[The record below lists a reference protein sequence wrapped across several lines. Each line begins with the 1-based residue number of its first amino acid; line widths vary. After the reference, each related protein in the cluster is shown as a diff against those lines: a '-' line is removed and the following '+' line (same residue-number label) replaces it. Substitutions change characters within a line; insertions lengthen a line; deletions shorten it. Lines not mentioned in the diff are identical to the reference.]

1 MDNLGIYS
9 GLGRSILSLAVF
21 LVFSAGLL
29 SACAGKAGPEGT
41 AKQRAASR
49 ELEEKIGELQ
59 FQLQEQ
65 ETRLKEMQRKLDEA
79 IEEVVRAK
87 AKMHS
92 LESKAEAASTM
103 AEAEIALNV
112 LNGKMAGQEKGS
124 EAEQA
129 EHLLKMSLREFEK
142 QNYGGALYLV
152 NQAKDFIKAGEAR
165 LESQKR
171 AAEVFFAAPVALRML
186 RTGNVREGPG
196 SNFKVL
202 FTLGK
207 GTPLVGHSRKGQW
220 VRVEDQKGRAGWT
233 SYTLVEGWKDG
244 R

>member
-1 MDNLGIYS
+1 MHNPGIFS
-9 GLGRSILSLAVF
+9 GLGRSILSSVRL
-21 LVFSAGLL
+21 LVLSAALL
-29 SACAGKAGPEGT
+29 SACAGKPAAPAT
-41 AKQRAASR
+41 QRAAAH
-49 ELEEKIGELQ
+49 ELEGKIGELQ
-59 FQLQEQ
+59 LHLQEQ
-65 ETRLKEMQRKLDEA
+65 ETRLKDMQRKLDEA

-92 LESKAEAASTM
+92 LESKAEAASTI

-112 LNGKMAGQEKGS
+112 LKGRMGGQEKGS
-124 EAEQA
+124 EYDQA
-129 EHLLKMSLREFEK
+129 DHLLKMSLQEFEK
-142 QNYGGALYLV
+142 ENYGGALYLV

-171 AAEVFFAAPVALRML
+171 AAEVFFAAPIALRML

-196 SNFKVL
+196 SNFKIL

-207 GTPLVGHSRKGQW
+207 GTPLVGHSRRGQW

>member
-9 GLGRSILSLAVF
+9 GLGRSILSSAVF
-21 LVFSAGLL
+21 LVFSAVLL

-41 AKQRAASR
+41 AKQHAASR
-49 ELEEKIGELQ
+49 ELEGKIGELQ
-59 FQLQEQ
+59 LQLLEQ

-87 AKMHS
+87 ARMHS

-112 LNGKMAGQEKGS
+112 LKGRMVGQEKGS
-124 EAEQA
+124 EVVQA
-129 EHLLKMSLREFEK
+129 EHLLKASLQEFEK
-142 QNYGGALYLV
+142 ENYGGALYLV
-152 NQAKDFIKAGEAR
+152 NQAKDFIKAGGAR
-165 LESQKR
+165 LKSQEHLATR
-171 AAEVFFAAPVALRML
+171 AGEVFFAAPIALRML
-186 RTGNVREGPG
+186 STGNVREGPG

-220 VRVEDQKGRAGWT
+220 VRIEDQKGRAGWT
-233 SYTLVEGWKDG
+233 SYTLLEGW
-244 R
+244 